1 MEALVCAFSELRIR
15 EGAGLQGGVAGGEM
29 PSGPDLGPKP
39 PERPQGHACL
49 GEGNGQ
55 WSRLCDP
62 TVGLDP
68 LCNFYTDTGMLFL
81 G

>member
-1 MEALVCAFSELRIR
+1 
-15 EGAGLQGGVAGGEM
+15 M
-29 PSGPDLGPKP
+29 PSCPDLGPKP
-39 PERPQGHACL
+39 PEWPQGHACL
-49 GEGNGQ
+49 GEGNAQ